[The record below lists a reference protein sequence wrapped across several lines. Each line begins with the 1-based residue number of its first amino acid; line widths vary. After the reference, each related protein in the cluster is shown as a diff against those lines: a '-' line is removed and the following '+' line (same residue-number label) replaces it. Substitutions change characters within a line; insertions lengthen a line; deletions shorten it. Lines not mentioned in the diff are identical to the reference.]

1 MEIQPHFTAPGIDQ
15 YNYIKLS
22 NVDLGRYTMK
32 RISVSRFQASLF
44 MLLIAS
50 TAFGQS
56 DSRAIYDQYISTY
69 KTYKDAVSN
78 GLPEAEVKK
87 ALEAYTQAKRSYEAS
102 LNAKSDDGQ
111 GAAPTDL
118 TTDQTSSANDVTDLS
133 DGTSGPGRMAT
144 ATTQIPAAI
153 RNMVQALWSD
163 ANRRSPDAAIS
174 TIESYIA
181 ANPNSPYAAQL
192 KYEVAKAYEQ
202 LKGDVNKATAL
213 LKEIA
218 ADSRH
223 PAMAAEAQA
232 RLRFYD
238 ANKQYAQWKNT
249 LTAKYSGLAAEY
261 GKYRD
266 TSWLALPVKI
276 FRFGSYFKDVWS
288 FTNTQD
294 DYLKFM
300 IAYENM
306 AARFQPAPD
315 ISFDQFETSTG
326 NKIAD
331 PSDVRLLY
339 ENSKSWYTRWKLVN
353 EARRSIDVQYFI
365 VDKDIFG
372 LALQGALLRK
382 AREGVKIRF
391 MMDARGTKGFTR
403 KLMGQ
408 DFVQELV
415 TYPNVEVKVF
425 NPVHEN
431 LVTFVLDPRKL
442 MASNHDKIL
451 VVDGEY
457 SVVGGRNISSHYFVD
472 AEDMPTAYRDCDVVV
487 RSTDVADQLDK
498 AFDEEFSERK
508 QTNIVADLWGNI
520 DVMSKE
526 LELAFAAMGAH
537 ITGSV
542 FTPAQSLD
550 KRRAKALEEYRGE
563 LAGYK
568 HLKGFSGFEPF
579 AGSHEAPVK
588 IIDKHSLAGPR
599 NDITDCL
606 VRFIDGSRSEIVM
619 QNPYVVLSDRVMGAL
634 KRASAR
640 RVRIIVHTNS
650 PASTDSLATQ
660 AMFYADWKNILK
672 NLPTARIFTFA
683 GQRKLH
689 AKNFVFDGKIS
700 IVGTYNL
707 DSLSEEVNS
716 EVVAAIK
723 SRSFSAELRSG
734 IMSDIAVSKEYRIE
748 IDRNGDAK
756 AVFGPDDLPGK
767 KMWLMKALSKLTFLK
782 SMI

>member
-1 MEIQPHFTAPGIDQ
+1 
-15 YNYIKLS
+15 
-22 NVDLGRYTMK
+22 MK
-32 RISVSRFQASLF
+32 RISVSRFRASLF

-50 TAFGQS
+50 AAFGQT
-56 DSRAIYDQYISTY
+56 DNRAIYDQYISTY
-69 KTYKDAVSN
+69 KTYKDAISN

-87 ALEAYTQAKRSYEAS
+87 ALEAYTQAKSAYES
-102 LNAKSDDGQ
+102 TLSAKTDDGQ
-111 GAAPTDL
+111 PATSADL
-118 TTDQTSSANDVTDLS
+118 SNSVTSSAADSSDLAGDEAPS
-133 DGTSGPGRMAT
+133 SRSAT
-144 ATTQIPAAI
+144 ATAQIPAEI
-153 RNMVQALWSD
+153 RSMVQALWSD
-163 ANRRSPDAAIS
+163 ANRRSPDKAIA
-174 TIESYIA
+174 TIEKFVA
-181 ANPNSPYAAQL
+181 MNPNSPYAAQL

-249 LTAKYSGLAAEY
+249 LNTKYSGLAAEY

-266 TSWLALPVKI
+266 TSWLAFPVKI

-294 DYLKFM
+294 DYVKFM
-300 IAYENM
+300 IAYENL

-315 ISFDQFETSTG
+315 VSFDQFETSTG
-326 NKIAD
+326 SKIAD
-331 PSDVRLLY
+331 PAEVRLLY
-339 ENSKSWYTRWKLVN
+339 DNSKSWYTRWKLVN

-382 AREGVKIRF
+382 AREGLKIRF

-415 TYPNVEVKVF
+415 SYPNVEVKVF

-431 LVTFVLDPRKL
+431 LVTFVLDPRKI

-472 AEDMPTAYRDCDVVV
+472 PEDMPTAYRDCDVVV

-498 AFDEEFSERK
+498 AFDEEFTERK

-542 FTPAQSLD
+542 FTPSQGLD
-550 KRRAKALEEYRGE
+550 SRRAKALEEYRAE

-568 HLKGFSGFEPF
+568 HMKGFSGFDPF

-606 VRFIDGSRSEIVM
+606 IKFIDGSRSEIVM
-619 QNPYVVLSDRVMGAL
+619 QNPYVVLSDRVMAAL

-650 PASTDSLATQ
+650 PVSTDSLATQ

-689 AKNFVFDGKIS
+689 AKNFVFDNKVAV
-700 IVGTYNL
+700 VGTYNL

-723 SRSFSAELRSG
+723 SRGFANELRTG
-734 IMSDIAVSKEYRIE
+734 IMSDISVSKEYRIE
-748 IDRNGDAK
+748 IDKNGDVK